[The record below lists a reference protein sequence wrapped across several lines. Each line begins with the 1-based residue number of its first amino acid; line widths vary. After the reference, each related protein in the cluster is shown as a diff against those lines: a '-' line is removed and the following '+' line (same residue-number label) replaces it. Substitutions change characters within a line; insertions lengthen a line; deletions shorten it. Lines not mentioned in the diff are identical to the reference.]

1 MKNSLFKLFGLLFI
15 FGVAIISGYA
25 TKGNLLF
32 SLLSIPVAAYAF
44 QTYTGISFDSQSGL
58 CTLAAIPKVAC
69 GTPNPGGLQK
79 LYLISSDKVIGSY
92 PKTADVTDGE
102 ITVAPTLE
110 VGASFIEVG
119 ITSKTTKFDAN
130 LKGTSR
136 HQIWE
141 HMFECKVAGYTKEQ
155 CAAIEKLLNGDV
167 MAVGIY
173 NDGIRSLIGSSYLG
187 LEIEVSHTSGAAGAD
202 RREWTIKGKNDG
214 YIMGATP
221 VASTVTLPGLAA

>member
-1 MKNSLFKLFGLLFI
+1 MKNTFFKLLGLLFI
-15 FGVAIISGYA
+15 FAVAITSGYA
-25 TKGNLLF
+25 SEGNILF
-32 SLLSIPVAAYAF
+32 SLLSIPLASYAW
-44 QTYTGISFDSQSGL
+44 QTYTGISFDIQSGL
-58 CTLAAIPKVAC
+58 CTLAAIPKAAC
-69 GTPNPGGLQK
+69 GTPNPGGLAK
-79 LYLISSDKVIGSY
+79 LYLISADKVTGAY
-92 PKTADVTDGE
+92 PKTADVTAGE
-102 ITVAPTLE
+102 ITVAPTLAE
-110 VGASFIEVG
+110 GATFIEVG
-119 ITSKTTKFDAN
+119 ITSKTAKFDAN
-130 LKGTSR
+130 LKGTSL

-167 MAVGIY
+167 IAIGIY

-221 VASTVTLPGLAA
+221 IAASVTLPGLAA